1 MAYIGK
7 GVIGVE
13 HPSTSALNATTGTFS
28 GNVNVTGTVAATALT
43 GNGSGITNAGK
54 VLQCLHT
61 STTSTVANTTT
72 TFADLTGM
80 TLTITPAATNSLIFI
95 SASIAFAA
103 NRTGLDVHA
112 STQLLRDSTAISGKD
127 LRTYD
132 YGASGVYIASE
143 LSYSFVDQPSTTS
156 AVVYKFQAKRV
167 SSGTTSSTMNPESGN
182 RSSMV
187 ILEITP

>member
-1 MAYIGK
+1 MALSKIQSES
-7 GVIGVE
+7 VNL
-13 HPSTSALNATTGTFS
+13 ADNFAFTGTI
-28 GNVNVTGTVAATALT
+28 TGA
-43 GNGSGITNAGK
+43 GGGK

-80 TLTITPAATNSLIFI
+80 TLTITPSATNSLIFI

-103 NRTGLDVHA
+103 GRSGNVDVHA
-112 STQLLRDSTAISGKD
+112 SSRLLRDSTAIAGKD
-127 LRTYD
+127 QRTYD
-132 YGASGVYIASE
+132 YGSGGIYNAST

-156 AVVYKFQAKRV
+156 AVVYKFQAKKV
-167 SSGTTSSTMNPESGN
+167 AADTAQSAMNPESNN

-187 ILEITP
+187 ILEIAP